1 MVFEH
6 INENERTSFM
16 FISGAMFISVLL
28 SPVQIWLFL
37 QFYANVFCEVKR
49 EIPVFY

>member
-6 INENERTSFM
+6 INENER
-16 FISGAMFISVLL
+16 ISGAMFISVLL